1 MQFFTK
7 IIKIMANM
15 SYCRFENTARDLR
28 DCVQAIENGEHT
40 DDLSSYEKGGL
51 EEILSLCEQLF
62 FMKEEIEESL
72 EQVENYEQT
81 RIYR

>member
-7 IIKIMANM
+7 MTKIMANM

-40 DDLSSYEKGGL
+40 DDLSSYERDGL
-51 EEILSLCEQLF
+51 EELLDLCEEMSH
-62 FMKEEIEESL
+62 MKEEIEEVL
-72 EQVENYEQT
+72 NEQHGQT